1 MTFYNI
7 LWITIFSLG
16 GISLGLLGL
25 FELNYFSVLLI
36 NPSMFNGVIG
46 KTEEIYLNSVSS
58 TAGDSVAGIKYQTQR
73 I

>member
-25 FELNYFSVLLI
+25 LDLNYFSVLMI
-36 NPSMFNGVIG
+36 NSSMFNNLIL
-46 KTEEIYLNSVSS
+46 KTEELYVGNSIPAS
-58 TAGDSVAGIKYQTQR
+58 TDTGIGIRYQTQK

>member
-25 FELNYFSVLLI
+25 VELNYFSVLLI
-36 NPSMFNGVIG
+36 NPSMFNDVIR
-46 KTEEIYLNSVSS
+46 KTEEIYLNSASS
-58 TAGDSVAGIKYQTQR
+58 TPDDSLVGIRYQTQR